1 MYIFIEKLCGNQ
13 LQTFHKK
20 QLSCPELDFFG
31 LFFPPKKES
40 QTYCPQSQSSDK
52 AKKYK
57 DGRSS
62 GKREKSTKNTQ
73 LQGKAKGEGMEEE
86 EQPGRGRERGR
97 ERKSESAVHRGAATR
112 SHVSTI
118 ERGRSG
124 TPDTPHPSFPSSLP
138 PSFPLLLFHLVAPP
152 PTSNI
157 TGLGILVH
165 LEPQMCNMRAV
176 CNFSKRCISLRRH
189 ACLSTG
195 GGTRFTGCARRNCS
209 RGLSTTPTRQKQRQ
223 RRRK

>member
-1 MYIFIEKLCGNQ
+1 MGGVRGKG
-13 LQTFHKK
+13 KK
-20 QLSCPELDFFG
+20 VQKIHSF
-31 LFFPPKKES
+31 
-40 QTYCPQSQSSDK
+40 
-52 AKKYK
+52 
-57 DGRSS
+57 
-62 GKREKSTKNTQ
+62 REKQRERERRRKSS
-73 LQGKAKGEGMEEE
+73 LGEAAGEGGSE
-86 EQPGRGRERGR
+86 GGRERAR
-97 ERKSESAVHRGAATR
+97 AAVHRGAATR

-138 PSFPLLLFHLVAPP
+138 PSFPPLLFHLVAPP

-189 ACLSTG
+189 ACLSTD

-209 RGLSTTPTRQKQRQ
+209 RGLSTTPTRRKQRQ